1 MQLNAHLRLAF
12 ATHSLHRLCSLHAT
26 NSQAHSS
33 KGTLSHLLGVL
44 QRIVGARFQALFHS
58 PPGVLFTIPSRYC
71 SAIGRLEY
79 LALPNGLGGF
89 TRDSTSPALLGNIR
103 KQVTEF
109 RLRDSHPL
117 RLAFPDHSPIHETF
131 LLLEQTAVCSTYA
144 PQHLVCNA
152 RRLSHTQGLG

>member
-12 ATHSLHRLCSLHAT
+12 ATHTLHRLCSLHAT

-79 LALPNGLGGF
+79 LALPNGLGRF
-89 TRDSTSPALLGNIR
+89 TRDFTSPALLGYTR
-103 KQVTEF
+103 KQVTRF
-109 RLRDSHPL
+109 QLRDSHPL
-117 RLAFPDHSPIHETF
+117 WLTFPDHSPIHDTF

-144 PQHLVCNA
+144 PLHLVCNA